1 MSYTIDKESEL
12 ELSRVGIYK
21 DVIPLDIS
29 IQKLFGGEIKGDF
42 WEYQIF
48 NNIPKISP
56 IKFDRKRTYTGSSK
70 RKLKSE
76 VVTLKSS
83 PITYSLHSLKRYRER
98 SHREIDFDYFH
109 RVDEKWVN
117 ELSER
122 IPLDFGEENTA
133 VIRQDIL
140 FPFGDGGFLGQH
152 GVIKHPTQDRVERFR
167 TLYHKGKK
175 VGHTIEI
182 NGSYWLPNFTT
193 RTYVNRDQF
202 TWFQEQAFTQY
213 HNGDIDGALTTLKEN
228 PLNTQYSIVSKL
240 RH

>member
-1 MSYTIDKESEL
+1 MDYTIDKRSEL

-21 DVIPLDIS
+21 DVIPLGIS
-29 IQKLFGGEIKGDF
+29 ILKLFGGEIRSDF

-48 NNIPKISP
+48 DNIPKISP

-152 GVIKHPTQDRVERFR
+152 GVIDHPTQDRTERYI
-167 TLYHKGKK
+167 TLYRKGK
-175 VGHTIEI
+175 VSRITEV
-182 NGSYWLPNFTT
+182 NGSFLLPNFTT

-202 TWFQEQAFTQY
+202 TWFQEQSFTQY
-213 HNGDIDGALTTLKEN
+213 QNGDIDGALTTLIEN
-228 PLNTQYSIVSKL
+228 PLNTQYSTVSKP

>member
-1 MSYTIDKESEL
+1 MDYTIDKRSEL

-21 DVIPLDIS
+21 DVIPLGIS
-29 IQKLFGGEIKGDF
+29 ILKLFGGEIRSDF

-48 NNIPKISP
+48 DNIPKISP
-56 IKFDRKRTYTGSSK
+56 IKFERKRTYTGS
-70 RKLKSE
+70 RKGRLKSE

-98 SHREIDFDYFH
+98 SYREIDFDTFH
-109 RVDEKWVN
+109 RVDEEWLN
-117 ELSER
+117 ELNER
-122 IPLDFGEENTA
+122 IPVDFGEGDTA

-152 GVIKHPTQDRVERFR
+152 GVIDHPTQDRTERYT
-167 TLYHKGKK
+167 TLYRKGEVSRKID
-175 VGHTIEI
+175 VQ
-182 NGSYWLPNFTT
+182 GSFLLPNFTT

-202 TWFQEQAFTQY
+202 TWFQEQSFTQY
-213 HNGDIDGALTTLKEN
+213 QNGDIDGALTTLIEN
-228 PLNTQYSIVSKL
+228 PLNTQYSTVSKP

>member
-1 MSYTIDKESEL
+1 MDYTIDKRSEL

-21 DVIPLDIS
+21 DVIPLGIS
-29 IQKLFGGEIKGDF
+29 ILKLFGGEIRSDF

-48 NNIPKISP
+48 DNIPKISP
-56 IKFDRKRTYTGSSK
+56 IKFDRKRTYTGS
-70 RKLKSE
+70 RKGRLKSE

-98 SHREIDFDYFH
+98 SYREIDFDTFH
-109 RVDEKWVN
+109 RVDEEWLN
-117 ELSER
+117 ELNER
-122 IPLDFGEENTA
+122 IPVDFGEGDTA

-152 GVIKHPTQDRVERFR
+152 GVIDHPTQDRTERYI
-167 TLYHKGKK
+167 TLYRKGK
-175 VGHTIEI
+175 VSRITEV
-182 NGSYWLPNFTT
+182 NGSFLLPNFTT

-202 TWFQEQAFTQY
+202 TWFQEQSFTQY
-213 HNGDIDGALTTLKEN
+213 QNGDIDGALTTLIEN
-228 PLNTQYSIVSKL
+228 PLNTQYSTVSKS

>member
-1 MSYTIDKESEL
+1 MDYTIDKRSEL

-21 DVIPLDIS
+21 DVIPLGIS
-29 IQKLFGGEIKGDF
+29 ILKLFGGEIRSDF

-48 NNIPKISP
+48 DNIPKISP
-56 IKFDRKRTYTGSSK
+56 IKFDRKRTYTGS
-70 RKLKSE
+70 RKGRLKSE

-98 SHREIDFDYFH
+98 SYREIDFDTFH
-109 RVDEKWVN
+109 RVDEEWLN
-117 ELSER
+117 ELNER
-122 IPLDFGEENTA
+122 IPVDFGEGDTA

-152 GVIKHPTQDRVERFR
+152 GVIDHPTQDRTERYI
-167 TLYHKGKK
+167 TLYRKGK
-175 VGHTIEI
+175 VSRITEV
-182 NGSYWLPNFTT
+182 NGSFLLPNFTT

-202 TWFQEQAFTQY
+202 TWFQEQSFTQY
-213 HNGDIDGALTTLKEN
+213 QNGDIDGALTTLIEN
-228 PLNTQYSIVSKL
+228 PLNTQYSTVSKP

>member
-1 MSYTIDKESEL
+1 MDYTIDKRSEL

-21 DVIPLDIS
+21 DVIPLGIS
-29 IQKLFGGEIKGDF
+29 ILKLFGGEIRSDF

-48 NNIPKISP
+48 DNIPKISP

-98 SHREIDFDYFH
+98 SYREIDFDTFH
-109 RVDEKWVN
+109 RVDEEWLN
-117 ELSER
+117 ELNER
-122 IPLDFGEENTA
+122 IPVDFGEGDTA

-152 GVIKHPTQDRVERFR
+152 GVIDHPTQDRTERYI
-167 TLYHKGKK
+167 TLYRKGK
-175 VGHTIEI
+175 VSRITEV
-182 NGSYWLPNFTT
+182 NGSFLLPNFTT

-202 TWFQEQAFTQY
+202 TWFQEQSFTQY
-213 HNGDIDGALTTLKEN
+213 QNGDIDGALTTLIEN
-228 PLNTQYSIVSKL
+228 PLNTQYSTVSKS

>member
-1 MSYTIDKESEL
+1 MDYTIDKRSEL

-21 DVIPLDIS
+21 DVIPLGIS
-29 IQKLFGGEIKGDF
+29 ILKLFGGEIRSDF

-48 NNIPKISP
+48 DNIPKISP
-56 IKFDRKRTYTGSSK
+56 IKFDRKRTYTGS
-70 RKLKSE
+70 RKGRLKSE

-98 SHREIDFDYFH
+98 SYREIDFDTFH
-109 RVDEKWVN
+109 RVDEEWLN
-117 ELSER
+117 ELNER
-122 IPLDFGEENTA
+122 IPVDFGEGDTA

-152 GVIKHPTQDRVERFR
+152 GVIDHPTQDRTERYI
-167 TLYHKGKK
+167 TLYRKGK
-175 VGHTIEI
+175 VSRITEV
-182 NGSYWLPNFTT
+182 NGSFLLPNFTT

-228 PLNTQYSIVSKL
+228 PLNTQYSITSKTL
-240 RH
+240 H

>member
-1 MSYTIDKESEL
+1 MDYTIDKRSEL

-21 DVIPLDIS
+21 DVIPLGIS
-29 IQKLFGGEIKGDF
+29 ILKLFGGEIRSDF

-48 NNIPKISP
+48 DNIPKISP
-56 IKFDRKRTYTGSSK
+56 IKFDRKRTYTGS
-70 RKLKSE
+70 RKGRLKSE

-122 IPLDFGEENTA
+122 IPLYFGEENTA

-152 GVIKHPTQDRVERFR
+152 GVIDHPTQDRTERYI
-167 TLYHKGKK
+167 TLYRKGK
-175 VGHTIEI
+175 VSRITEV
-182 NGSYWLPNFTT
+182 NGSFLLPNFTT

-202 TWFQEQAFTQY
+202 TWFQEQSFTQY
-213 HNGDIDGALTTLKEN
+213 QNGDIDGALTTLIEN
-228 PLNTQYSIVSKL
+228 PLNTQYSTVSKP

>member
-21 DVIPLDIS
+21 DVIPIDIS

-98 SHREIDFDYFH
+98 SYREIDFDTFH
-109 RVDEKWVN
+109 RVDEEWLN
-117 ELSER
+117 ELNER
-122 IPLDFGEENTA
+122 IPVDFGEGDTA

-152 GVIKHPTQDRVERFR
+152 GVIDHPTQDRTERYI
-167 TLYHKGKK
+167 TLYRKGK
-175 VGHTIEI
+175 VSRITEV
-182 NGSYWLPNFTT
+182 NGSFLLPNFTT

-202 TWFQEQAFTQY
+202 TWFQEQSFTQY
-213 HNGDIDGALTTLKEN
+213 QNGDIDGALTTLIEN
-228 PLNTQYSIVSKL
+228 PLNTQYSTVSKP

>member
-1 MSYTIDKESEL
+1 MNYTIDKESEL

-21 DVIPLDIS
+21 DVIPIDIS

-152 GVIKHPTQDRVERFR
+152 GVIDHPTQDRTERYI
-167 TLYHKGKK
+167 TLYRKGK
-175 VGHTIEI
+175 VSRITEV
-182 NGSYWLPNFTT
+182 NGSFLLPNFTT

-202 TWFQEQAFTQY
+202 TWFQEQSFTQY
-213 HNGDIDGALTTLKEN
+213 QNGDIDGALTTLIEN
-228 PLNTQYSIVSKL
+228 PLNTQYSTVSKP

>member
-1 MSYTIDKESEL
+1 MDYTIDKRSEL

-21 DVIPLDIS
+21 DVIPLGIS
-29 IQKLFGGEIKGDF
+29 ILKLFGGEIRSDF

-48 NNIPKISP
+48 DNIPKISP

-122 IPLDFGEENTA
+122 IPLYFGEENTA

-152 GVIKHPTQDRVERFR
+152 GVIDHPTQDRTERYI
-167 TLYHKGKK
+167 TLYRKGK
-175 VGHTIEI
+175 VSRITEV
-182 NGSYWLPNFTT
+182 NGSFLLPNFTT

-202 TWFQEQAFTQY
+202 TWFQEQSFTQY
-213 HNGDIDGALTTLKEN
+213 QNGDIDGALTTLIEN
-228 PLNTQYSIVSKL
+228 PLNTQYSTVSKP